1 MQLFGVVRSLKATND
16 ISQRAI
22 ILLPAVWPRVHFACP
37 SSVMIVSRD
46 DRGVGGVKA
55 QCLAGR
61 LLFAVVRATRYVTA
75 GDCTT
80 VLMDIGQWTAAACS
94 RVPGLRLDRARAGGL
109 CADGGVISAAA
120 GRRQQRAAAADNAVQ
135 PGPLPDPGICFHLIF
150 AFL

>member
-46 DRGVGGVKA
+46 DCGVGGIKA

-75 GDCTT
+75 
-80 VLMDIGQWTAAACS
+80 
-94 RVPGLRLDRARAGGL
+94 
-109 CADGGVISAAA
+109 
-120 GRRQQRAAAADNAVQ
+120 
-135 PGPLPDPGICFHLIF
+135 F
-150 AFL
+150 AILG